1 MAGVRGQ
8 AGLDRPIPAALG
20 VGGEGGGAG
29 ELQGAK
35 RYLLVGL
42 GRGGGSR
49 KRFVDVRRCDG
60 TEELDGEG
68 LRWKIGDEERLVSY
82 VRARWRWGWGLHGRS
97 GHGGAG

>member
-1 MAGVRGQ
+1 M

-20 VGGEGGGAG
+20 VGSEGGGAG

-42 GRGGGSR
+42 GRGGGGR
-49 KRFVDVRRCDG
+49 ERFVDVRRRDG

-68 LRWKIGDEERLVSY
+68 ALVED
-82 VRARWRWGWGLHGRS
+82 RR
-97 GHGGAG
+97 

>member
-8 AGLDRPIPAALG
+8 AGLDQPIPAALG
-20 VGGEGGGAG
+20 VGSKGGGAG

-49 KRFVDVRRCDG
+49 KRFVDVRRRDG

-68 LRWKIGDEERLVSY
+68 ALVEDRRREEAGELRESEVELMAGFA
-82 VRARWRWGWGLHGRS
+82 RAE
-97 GHGGAG
+97 